1 MFHNPTPSAL
11 LLSNN
16 RSLDV
21 CCNQTRYICKS
32 PSIKMTIR
40 YQRGFTCCCVTFQAK
55 TLNIQKWS
63 PAATALN
70 HVLNT
75 SIYRFVSEKERR
87 RVIPS
92 SGRSGGGYGRS
103 RRRPCCRASIATAG
117 RADRPNTDAHSPELD
132 SLSAWHGQQNHHLC
146 HITLCGLRL
155 IHLHTR
161 QRGFKVQISHS
172 WESLSTSPC

>member
-40 YQRGFTCCCVTFQAK
+40 YQRGFTCCCVTFQARVRAC
-55 TLNIQKWS
+55 
-63 PAATALN
+63 P
-70 HVLNT
+70 
-75 SIYRFVSEKERR
+75 IYRFVSEKERR

-146 HITLCGLRL
+146 HIMLCGLRL